1 MFVIISWKLSVWPA
15 EEEQE
20 EFGVMEDECL
30 VYRLLYQP
38 PVALFMDINRLMTKY
53 SSLCPKL
60 SKYLDTQL
68 PFVGMYNRERNRWD
82 KKQK

>member
-1 MFVIISWKLSVWPA
+1 MFVIISLKLSVWTA

-38 PVALFMDINRLMTKY
+38 PVVLFMDINRLMTKY

-68 PFVGMYNRERNRWD
+68 PFVGMYHRERNRWD